1 MAEQTLTA
9 RQRQILECIDQ
20 SMRDRGYPPS
30 VREIGS
36 AVGLGSPST
45 VHSHLNTLQRLGFL
59 RRDAVLWPLML
70 LSLVVAQVG
79 FWQGWRAHR
88 RPWPF
93 LLGGVS
99 GVSLASGVIFVHGP
113 PAMTMIYAGAVGLVL
128 ATAWNIWARRSCP
141 GEVVSPL

>member
-1 MAEQTLTA
+1 MRAKLTDA
-9 RQRQILECIDQ
+9 AGVCGAIFAALCCAGTPLIVT
-20 SMRDRGYPPS
+20 G
-30 VREIGS
+30 IT
-36 AVGLGSPST
+36 ALG
-45 VHSHLNTLQRLGFL
+45 LGFL

-128 ATAWNIWARRSCP
+128 ATACNIWARRSCP

>member
-1 MAEQTLTA
+1 MRAKLTDA
-9 RQRQILECIDQ
+9 AGVCGAIFAALCCAGTPLIVT
-20 SMRDRGYPPS
+20 G
-30 VREIGS
+30 IT
-36 AVGLGSPST
+36 ALG
-45 VHSHLNTLQRLGFL
+45 LGFL

>member
-1 MAEQTLTA
+1 MKAKLTDA
-9 RQRQILECIDQ
+9 AGVCGAIFAALCCAGTPLIVA
-20 SMRDRGYPPS
+20 G
-30 VREIGS
+30 IT
-36 AVGLGSPST
+36 ALG
-45 VHSHLNTLQRLGFL
+45 LGFL
-59 RRDAVLWPLML
+59 RRDSILWPLML
-70 LSLVVAQVG
+70 LSLVIAQIG

-141 GEVVSPL
+141 VEVVSAL